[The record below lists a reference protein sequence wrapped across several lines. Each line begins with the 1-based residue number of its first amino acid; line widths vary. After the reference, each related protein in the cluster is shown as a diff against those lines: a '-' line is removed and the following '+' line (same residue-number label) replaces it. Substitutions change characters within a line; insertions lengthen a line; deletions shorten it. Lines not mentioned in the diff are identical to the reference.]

1 MKAYFKKVIG
11 YLSTLGYDCDT
22 IAKILGVSVDIVK
35 EFVPIIYKGGKKN
48 G

>member
-22 IAKILGVSVDIVK
+22 IAKILGVSIDTVL
-35 EFVPIIYKGGKKN
+35 EFIPIKKKGGNK
-48 G
+48 